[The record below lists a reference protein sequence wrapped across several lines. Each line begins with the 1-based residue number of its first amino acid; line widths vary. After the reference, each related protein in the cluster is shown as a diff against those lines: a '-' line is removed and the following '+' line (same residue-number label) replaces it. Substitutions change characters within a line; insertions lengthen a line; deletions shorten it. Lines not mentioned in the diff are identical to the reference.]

1 MAGRDSRNR
10 SSSDWRSSADSRNRS
25 RSSSRSRYRD
35 YGNDRGGSYDRGS
48 GYGRDSSYD
57 RGGYS
62 RGSNNSHSGVRS
74 PAGISVKMNWLF
86 LLITLA
92 AGVVAWLIGTLVY
105 SGMVDTASRPWLIGL
120 IFLILYSVV
129 VLTVFIYS
137 NITAIYRENM
147 LAGSPDKGIAGL
159 ILLGGAV
166 VVFLLG
172 TLFQWLYGLS
182 STSEQAGPTSYV
194 FVIDDSGSMTAN
206 DPGDERYTAIREV
219 LKDMDSDFPYM
230 VYGFSNDT
238 AVLQPMTTVGKGMPR
253 LSGASDGGTAIRGAL
268 TRVLEDYQ
276 SGVWKGGNSPRVI
289 LLTDGV
295 AGDIGLFRP
304 INPVLKQ
311 YAKARISIS
320 TVGLGDADENLMR
333 SIAESTGGIY
343 IDVSDATELS
353 AAMKS
358 AAVKTSA
365 HDLLSVRYS
374 SHLGWLYGFLR
385 VLFLTIL
392 GCLIG
397 LGALMAYGYADTA
410 NLLLVAT
417 AATSLLGA
425 LFMELGTG
433 LGASA
438 GLMWLL
444 LWILYAATLAGKP
457 VYDSERSTSAR

>member
-10 SSSDWRSSADSRNRS
+10 SSSDWRSSTDSRNRS
-25 RSSSRSRYRD
+25 RSSSRSRGRD
-35 YGNDRGGSYDRGS
+35 YGNDRGGSYGRNSSSDRS
-48 GYGRDSSYD
+48 
-57 RGGYS
+57 GYS
-62 RGSNNSHSGVRS
+62 RGSNSSRSGGRS
-74 PAGISVKMNWLF
+74 PAGVAVKMNWLF

-92 AGVVAWLIGTLVY
+92 AGIVAWLIGTLVY

-120 IFLILYSVV
+120 IFLILYVIV
-129 VLTVFIYS
+129 VLTVFIFS
-137 NITAIYRENM
+137 NITAVFRENM
-147 LAGSPDKGIAGL
+147 LTGSPDKGLTAL
-159 ILLGGAV
+159 ILLAGAV
-166 VVFLLG
+166 IVFFLAAF
-172 TLFQWLYGLS
+172 FQWLYGLS
-182 STSEQAGPTSYV
+182 ASAKQAGPTSYV

-206 DPGDERYTAIREV
+206 DPDGERYTAIREV
-219 LKDMDSDFPYM
+219 LRDMDSDFPYM

-238 AVLQPMTTVGKGMPR
+238 TVLQPMTTVGKGLPQ

-268 TRVLEDYQ
+268 KQVLEDYQ
-276 SGVWKGGNSPRVI
+276 SGVWKGGDSPRVI

-311 YAKARISIS
+311 YAKARISVS

-333 SIAESTGGIY
+333 SIAESTGGVY

-385 VLFLTIL
+385 ILFLTIL
-392 GCLIG
+392 GCVIG
-397 LGALMAYGYADTA
+397 LGALVAYGYADTA

-417 AATSLLGA
+417 GATSLLGA
-425 LFMELGTG
+425 LLMELSTG

-438 GLMWLL
+438 GLMWLI
-444 LWILYAATLAGKP
+444 LWILYSATAAGKP
-457 VYDSERSTSAR
+457 VYDPGRMADIR